1 MKKNYQK
8 PTIESIKLNKVQLL
22 QGSCT
27 SFSIPACGTSDTGCS
42 GFDAL

>member
-8 PTIESIKLNKVQLL
+8 PTIESINLNKVQLL

-27 SFSIPACGTSDTGCS
+27 SYTIPVCPSEVACPSDI
-42 GFDAL
+42 L